1 MTDKVNKIDKFLLNE
16 DKNIYIFGNISEKM
30 SFEVV
35 ADLVE
40 LSANI
45 VNNGMIN
52 PEITIFL
59 NTEGGDLTEMYA
71 IYDMIK
77 FVQNKGIDVSIIGLG
92 KVMSAGLTL
101 LGAGTKGK
109 RKVSKN
115 TRLMFHEIR
124 TEYSGDIS
132 ELRAE
137 IKESDFVQDQYLTCL
152 VNDTSKNRA
161 HYEQILKERVNH
173 YFSPE
178 TAIEWG
184 LADEVF
190 DLEDMPPRTVLK
202 SKGKT
207 SVPRSSIR
215 EAVKKVQASKK
226 TK

>member
-184 LADEVF
+184 LIDEVF
-190 DLEDMPPRTVLK
+190 DVQDMPRV
-202 SKGKT
+202 
-207 SVPRSSIR
+207 
-215 EAVKKVQASKK
+215 VKKVQASKK